1 MDEANQRF
9 SVGIWLVKSGR
20 ENDFITAWGDFA
32 KRTFNNKSLG
42 AGEVYLLQDLQQPR
56 RFISSGP
63 WDNIQ
68 KIEAWRQLP
77 EFKEFFARAREMCDE
92 ITPLTM
98 KPIIH
103 LKR

>member
-1 MDEANQRF
+1 MDDANQRF
-9 SVGIWLVKSGR
+9 TVGIWLVKPGK
-20 ENDFITAWGDFA
+20 ENDFIDAWGDFA
-32 KRTFNNKSLG
+32 KEIFNRNMG
-42 AGEVYLLQDLQQPR
+42 AGEVYLLQDIQQPR

-63 WDNIQ
+63 WDSIQ
-68 KIEAWRQLP
+68 KIDEWRQLP
-77 EFKEFFARAREMCDE
+77 EFKEFFAKAKEICDE